1 MLLAFV
7 LDSFNILSKFNFTH
21 DLLVISILEIQRNLW
36 IVQFHVKTDAKESL
50 EIISHILIIKLV
62 NELKIYFF
70 FMNLLL
76 ELIEQLLLIWLKY

>member
-1 MLLAFV
+1 MLLASV
-7 LDSFNILSKFNFTH
+7 LDSFNILAKFNFTH